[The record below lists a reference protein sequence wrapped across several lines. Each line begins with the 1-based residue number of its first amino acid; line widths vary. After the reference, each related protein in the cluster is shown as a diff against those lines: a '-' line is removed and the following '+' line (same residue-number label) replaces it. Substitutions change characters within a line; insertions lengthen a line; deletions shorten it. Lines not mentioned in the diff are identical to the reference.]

1 MPPVWAYPP
10 RHHLKQQ
17 NSSIE
22 SGNSPKRH
30 FLPWASPGGRST
42 VSTMRPEP
50 RQWTHPKV
58 YRVNLGTRG
67 NCQPGPQPLATAA
80 EIPASQPVTRTA
92 FSLRVV
98 QAVLHWS
105 PWLRI
110 LALDGVCASSGF
122 ISGARSAPTSATTA
136 KTPLFLLRCS
146 RSVAAAPTV
155 LRQILASVA
164 DGRLC
169 ARTHRIGLVSACLA
183 CR

>member
-1 MPPVWAYPP
+1 MGVPAAPPLETTKLVDRIRQFSKKA
-10 RHHLKQQ
+10 LLTLG
-17 NSSIE
+17 I
-22 SGNSPKRH
+22 
-30 FLPWASPGGRST
+30 PGGRST
-42 VSTMRPEP
+42 VSKMLPEP

-136 KTPLFLLRCS
+136 KNSPLP
-146 RSVAAAPTV
+146 AAMLPV
-155 LRQILASVA
+155 GNGRA
-164 DGRLC
+164 DGPP
-169 ARTHRIGLVSACLA
+169 ANPG
-183 CR
+183 